1 MELALEIIMMNYQIK
16 NMPMN
21 LKMLSILVF
30 ICADI
35 PIALSQNLLKIPD
48 TLSGDHISLRL
59 AKGSN
64 EFFEGFTTETMGAN
78 GNILGPT
85 IILQNGRQVTMHVEN
100 KLEEPTTL
108 HWHGLH
114 VSPENDG
121 GPHTPIAPGNTWSP
135 SFQVKDKASTYW
147 YHPHLHHKTNEHVSK
162 GISGLIIVRDDEE
175 GALKLPRNYGKDDI
189 PLIIQTKDFDEQKQI
204 IVHSNNDDVP
214 MINGTINPF
223 IQLPAQLVR
232 LRILNGASQRAFM
245 LGFSNNQ
252 TFYQIGSD
260 GGLLNKPVALQR
272 LLISTG
278 ERAEILIDLS
288 GKSGQTLYLMSFASE
303 LPNGIYGASN
313 PGMSPMMELHGYKP
327 NPLNGT
333 TFQLL
338 KIDVTAALP
347 NAVFDIPQKLSDD
360 TPISVNNSQ
369 FTRQFLFSP
378 EAMGLNQLNGNFL
391 INGRSFDMDRIDF
404 TIPVNQTEIW
414 EVRNQSAISHPFHIH
429 DVQFYLLSRN
439 GILPP
444 ENERGR
450 KDVVFIR
457 PGETIRLITKFQDYI
472 SEHVPYMYHC
482 HLLTHEDGGMMGQ
495 FLVTE
500 ASAIQDAGDR
510 KDSYISCFPNP
521 FTNHIRFQSPFPYSG
536 QLIITDIRGKI
547 CLIRTNFCTDEILST
562 DTLSQGI
569 YQITFTH
576 DTGHFDTILVKILP

>member
-1 MELALEIIMMNYQIK
+1 
-16 NMPMN
+16 MN
-21 LKMLSILVF
+21 LKILSILVF
-30 ICADI
+30 ICADT
-35 PIALSQNLLKIPD
+35 PIAMSQNLLKIPD

-85 IILQNGRQVTMHVEN
+85 IFIQNGRQVTMHVEN
-100 KLEEPTTL
+100 MLEEPTTL

-121 GPHTPIAPGNTWSP
+121 GPHTPIAPGSIWSP
-135 SFQVKDKASTYW
+135 SFEVKDKASTYW

-162 GISGLIIVRDDEE
+162 GISGLIIVRDAEE
-175 GALKLPRNYGKDDI
+175 AALKLPRNYGVDDI

-214 MINGTINPF
+214 MVNGTLKPVT
-223 IQLPAQLVR
+223 QLPAQLIR

-252 TFYQIGSD
+252 AFYQIGSD

-272 LLISTG
+272 LLLSTG
-278 ERAEILIDLS
+278 ERAEILVDLS
-288 GKSGQTLYLMSFASE
+288 GKSGETIYLMSFASE

-327 NPLNGT
+327 NALNGT
-333 TFQLL
+333 SFELL
-338 KIDVTAALP
+338 KMEIKDALP
-347 NAVFDIPQKLSDD
+347 NAIFDIPQILSEDIPLD
-360 TPISVNNSQ
+360 VNDANY
-369 FTRQFLFSP
+369 TRNFLFSP
-378 EAMGLNQLNGNFL
+378 ETMGLNQLNGNFL

-404 TIPVNQTEIW
+404 TIPLNQTEIW

-450 KDVVFIR
+450 KDVVFIK
-457 PGETIRLITKFQDYI
+457 PGETIRLITKFKDYVSDHI
-472 SEHVPYMYHC
+472 PYMFHC

-495 FLVTE
+495 FLITE
-500 ASAIQDAGDR
+500 SSSV
-510 KDSYISCFPNP
+510 KDSEDRQDSFISCFPNP
-521 FTNHIRFQSPFPYSG
+521 FTNYIRFKCPSIYRG
-536 QLIITDIRGKI
+536 QLKIIDTQGKI
-547 CLIRTNFCTDEILST
+547 CLMHNDFCTEDILTT
-562 DTLSQGI
+562 DTLPQGI
-569 YQITFTH
+569 YQIRFTH
-576 DTGHFDTILVKILP
+576 DSGHFNTTLVKILP